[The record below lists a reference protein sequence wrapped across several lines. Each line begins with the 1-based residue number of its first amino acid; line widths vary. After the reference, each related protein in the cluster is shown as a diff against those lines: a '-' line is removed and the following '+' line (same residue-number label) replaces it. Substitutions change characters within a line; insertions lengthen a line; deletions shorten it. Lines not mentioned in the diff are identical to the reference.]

1 MTYPLR
7 RVAVWIDQREAIL
20 AVFDGGKLR
29 QEEAI
34 LSQIEQEPHHP
45 DWTRSHVQAYKH
57 EHMKHYFA
65 EIIEHLRPADKILI
79 LGPGPTKHELHHQIE
94 THKGLEG
101 KVTAV
106 KNAAKLDED
115 ELVAYANHFFGLK
128 QETK

>member
-1 MTYPLR
+1 MTHSLR

-20 AVFDGGKLR
+20 AIFDGGKLSR
-29 QEEAI
+29 EEAI

-57 EHMKHYFA
+57 EHIKHYYA
-65 EIIEHLRPADKILI
+65 EIVEHLGPADKILL
-79 LGPGPTKHELHHQIE
+79 LGPGPAKHELHHQIE
-94 THKGLEG
+94 SHKKLEG
-101 KVTAV
+101 RVTAV

-115 ELVAYANHFFGLK
+115 ELVTYANHFFGLN